1 MLEKFERLNE
11 TVSGW
16 AQSVAFG
23 AVLFMVAL
31 TCIDVLGAKLFR
43 LPVPGSLDLMMLAQ
57 LVAIS
62 FAGAMTLIRDRH
74 VSVEFFVMLLP
85 RRVRAAV
92 DCVVQLLCLFL
103 FVIVVWRL
111 FDHGYHLQTGGEQT
125 PTIQIPVAPFSYAAA
140 LAMVPMCLVFAQRL
154 LHSMQKVVS
163 DEP

>member
-1 MLEKFERLNE
+1 MLEKFERFNE

-16 AQSVAFG
+16 AQSIAFG

-43 LPVPGSLDLMMLAQ
+43 LPVPGSLDMMMLAQ
-57 LVAIS
+57 LIAIS
-62 FAGAMTLIRDRH
+62 FTGAMTLIRDRH

-85 RRVRAAV
+85 RRAQALI
-92 DCVVQLLCLFL
+92 DCVVQLLCLGL

-154 LHSMQKVVS
+154 LHSMLKVVS

>member
-1 MLEKFERLNE
+1 MLEKFERFNE

-16 AQSVAFG
+16 AQSVGFG

-92 DCVVQLLCLFL
+92 DCVVHLLCLCL

-154 LHSMQKVVS
+154 LHSMLKVVS
-163 DEP
+163 DES

>member
-1 MLEKFERLNE
+1 MLEKFRKFNE
-11 TVSGW
+11 TLSGW
-16 AQSVAFG
+16 AQSIAFG

-92 DCVVQLLCLFL
+92 DCVVHLLCLFL

-154 LHSMQKVVS
+154 LHSMLKVVS
-163 DEP
+163 DES